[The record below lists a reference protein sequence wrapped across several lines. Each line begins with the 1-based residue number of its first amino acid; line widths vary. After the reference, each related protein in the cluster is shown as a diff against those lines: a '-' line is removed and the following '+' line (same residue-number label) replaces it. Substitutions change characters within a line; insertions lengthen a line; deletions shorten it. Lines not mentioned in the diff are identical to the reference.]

1 MNPIDARTVPVD
13 PESEARLRAAGFDY
27 RIVDIDDD
35 ALAVSFA
42 RAAERG
48 FLGPAPTD
56 AEIVPMRETW
66 RERRSIG
73 VYEQGAAS
81 DVLPVATVNSW
92 VAPMSIP
99 GGTVPMWSIS
109 MVTVAGTHRRR
120 GIARNLLEGEL
131 RSAAGAGVPLAG
143 LTVSE
148 ATIYGRYG
156 FGSAVPVARIAIDT
170 TRSGWR
176 SAEVPGRVE
185 YTEPAALSREF
196 QIVHE
201 RARFGRAGQIPGW
214 HRRWMGLSGLSG
226 DEAKKDASVR
236 GVRYVDA
243 DGEVRGAM
251 AYTFKDAAA
260 SFRSILRIRHL
271 EAETDD
277 ALRALWGFAVNH
289 DLVDRVEADMRPV
302 DDPIPHLV
310 ADQRAVEFTVHDHGW
325 LRVLDVPAALQART
339 YSAPADVVVRV
350 DDPYGFAD
358 GSWRVR
364 IDATGAAA
372 VEQADAAPDVVLGVA
387 ELSTIYAGGV
397 PATQLAAAG
406 RVRGTASAVLEL
418 GRAFRTDPAP
428 TLGIWY

>member
-1 MNPIDARTVPVD
+1 MNLIDARTVSVD
-13 PESEARLRAAGFDY
+13 PESEARLRASGFDY
-27 RIVDIDDD
+27 RVVDMDDD
-35 ALAVSFA
+35 ALAVPFA

-73 VYEQGAAS
+73 VYEQSAPPEA
-81 DVLPVATVNSW
+81 LPVATVNSW
-92 VAPMSIP
+92 VAPMSVP

-131 RSAAGAGVPLAG
+131 RSASAAGVPLAG

-156 FGSAVPVARIAIDT
+156 FGSAVPVARIVIDT
-170 TRSGWR
+170 ARAGWR
-176 SAEVPGRVE
+176 PAEVPGQVE
-185 YTEPAALSREF
+185 YVEPAAVAREF

-201 RARFGRAGQIPGW
+201 RARLGRAGQVPGW
-214 HRRWMGLSGLSG
+214 RRRWMGLSGLGG
-226 DEAKKDASVR
+226 DEEKKDASVR

-251 AYTFKDAAA
+251 AYSFKDAPA

-289 DLVDRVEADMRPV
+289 DLVDRVEADLRPV

-310 ADQRAVEFTVHDHGW
+310 ADQRAVELTVHDHGW
-325 LRVLDVPAALQART
+325 LRVLDVPAALQARM
-339 YSAPADVVVRV
+339 YGAPADAVMRV
-350 DDPYGFAD
+350 EDPYGFAS
-358 GSWRVR
+358 GTWRVR
-364 IDATGAAA
+364 IDATGSAT
-372 VEQADAAPDVVLGVA
+372 VEPVDASPELTLGVA

-397 PATQLAAAG
+397 PLTQLAAAG
-406 RVRGTASAVLEL
+406 RVQGSASAVLAL
-418 GRAFRTDPAP
+418 SRAFRTDPAP